1 MEFNPG
7 EKVMVKAHTV
17 GCYPLAPCIIIKK
30 MVDEER
36 PCPTCGQMWP
46 GHSPTFYRDNPGYLV
61 EHDNTGARA
70 IYDAEKIKRA

>member
-17 GCYPLAPCIIIKK
+17 GCYPLALCTIIKK
-30 MVDEER
+30 MVDEAR

-46 GHSPTFYRDNPGYLV
+46 GHSPTFCHDNPGYLV
-61 EHDNTGARA
+61 EHDKTGARA